1 MIHLRNR
8 RDPVLDAAKG
18 ALILLVVLGHLLERT
33 NPSEALA
40 THALITGI
48 YAFHMPAFVFL
59 AGITSKPRGIARRCL
74 QFLTLLAVFQVAY
87 FLAQHLSGSDESF
100 TWLTPDWLL
109 WFLLSMTCW
118 TLLTPVIARFP
129 RMCLALSVAISLTAG
144 MGGAVGYPF
153 SLSRTLVFLPFFVAG
168 FTHGQKA
175 LRWVAGLGLQG
186 RAAVAGAA
194 LAVFGALLAWS
205 PDHNWFFGSKGFDVL
220 AVSDLSGVAHRAV
233 LTLSAA
239 VLTAGLLVL
248 MPRKPTV
255 LNRFGQRS
263 LSIYLVHG
271 FVVLLAA
278 PSVLAMAQDNVYVV
292 VGILAVLAA
301 GIALLTSLQPVHRA
315 IGSIGALLLPLV
327 ERPAPSAPAAAPPAE
342 ESRVEDADQATA
354 DVGSGDALGRSG
366 IGERVEVGAG
376 SARR

>member
-1 MIHLRNR
+1 
-8 RDPVLDAAKG
+8 
-18 ALILLVVLGHLLERT
+18 VVLGHLLERA
-33 NPSEALA
+33 NPSGALA
-40 THALITGI
+40 THALTTGI

-100 TWLTPDWLL
+100 RWVTPDWLL

-118 TLLTPVIARFP
+118 TLLTPLIARFP
-129 RMCLALSVAISLTAG
+129 RAGLALSVAVSLTAG
-144 MGGAVGYPF
+144 MGDAVGYPF

-175 LRWVAGLGLQG
+175 LRWIDRLGLRGRAVVAG
-186 RAAVAGAA
+186 VA
-194 LAVFGALLAWS
+194 LAVFAALLAWS
-205 PDHNWFFGSKGFDVL
+205 PDHDWFYGSKGFDVL
-220 AVSDLSGVAHRAV
+220 EVSDLSGVAHRAV
-233 LTLSAA
+233 LTVCAA

-248 MPRKPTV
+248 MPRTPTV

-263 LSIYLVHG
+263 LSIYLLHG

-278 PSVLAMAQDNVYVV
+278 PSVLAMAQDNVYVA

-301 GIALLTSLQPVHRA
+301 GIALLTSLQPVHQA

-327 ERPAPSAPAAAPPAE
+327 ERPGPSVPAAAATAAV
-342 ESRVEDADQATA
+342 SRVEDAGQAA
-354 DVGSGDALGRSG
+354 EAVGSGDALDRTGAD
-366 IGERVEVGAG
+366 ERVEVGAG
-376 SARR
+376 SVHR